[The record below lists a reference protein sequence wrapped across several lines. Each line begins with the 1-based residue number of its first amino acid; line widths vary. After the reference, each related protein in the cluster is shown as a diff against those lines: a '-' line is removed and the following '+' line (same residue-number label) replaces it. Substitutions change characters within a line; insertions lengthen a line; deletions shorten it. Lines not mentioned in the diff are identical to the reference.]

1 MLEIPGL
8 RDYAVVYVD
17 GEKVGVLNRNTQTYS
32 MEIDVPFNA
41 TLQILVENMGR
52 INYGSQIVEN
62 TKGIVSPV
70 IIAGQEIT
78 GGWNM
83 YSLPMNRMPDS
94 KQFEKNMQVNS
105 DVQNAK
111 MKDLPVIYEGSFT
124 LNETGDTFVDMETW
138 GKGIVFVNGKNL
150 GRYWNVGPQQTLYLP
165 GVWLKKGE
173 NRIVVFEQL
182 NENPQKELKT
192 VKLPV
197 LNKLK

>member
-1 MLEIPGL
+1 
-8 RDYAVVYVD
+8 
-17 GEKVGVLNRNTQTYS
+17 
-32 MEIDVPFNA
+32 
-41 TLQILVENMGR
+41 
-52 INYGSQIVEN
+52 
-62 TKGIVSPV
+62 
-70 IIAGQEIT
+70 
-78 GGWNM
+78 M

-182 NENPQKELKT
+182 NETPQKELKT